1 MVDLHSH
8 TDASDGTDTPEQ
20 IVDNALAAGLHA
32 LSITDHDT
40 LAGYDAALPYAK
52 ERGLDLLCGIEL
64 STKFKNKTVHLLG
77 YFPKQDPGPAFRDWL
92 LSLQSKRRDRN
103 IRLAARLQTM
113 NVDIKIE
120 EVEAIGKTM
129 ACRPHFARLM
139 VQKGY
144 VATSQE
150 AFDRYIAED
159 GAAFVERDEVP
170 LDEGIARMREAGGK
184 PVLAHPVRLGKR
196 NESEERSWITEAAA
210 LGLAGMEVQHSD
222 HNAAAATRYGALAA
236 TLHLLPTGGS
246 DYHGSFKPNIR
257 LGSGLN
263 GNVRVPLA
271 WLEALRR

>member
-20 IVDNALAAGLHA
+20 IVDNALAAGLNA

-77 YFPKQDPGPAFRDWL
+77 YFPTQDPGPDFRAWL
-92 LSLQSKRRDRN
+92 LGLQAKRRDRN
-103 IRLAARLQTM
+103 VRLAAQLQTM

-129 ACRPHFARLM
+129 AGRPHFARLM

-144 VATSQE
+144 VKTAQE
-150 AFDRYIAED
+150 AFDRYIAEE

-170 LDEGIARMREAGGK
+170 LDEGIARMRAAGGK
-184 PVLAHPVRLGKR
+184 PVLAHPVRLGR
-196 NESEERSWITEAAA
+196 RIEVEERAWISEAAA

-222 HNAAAATRYGALAA
+222 HNAAAAAKYGALAA
-236 TLHLLPTGGS
+236 TLGLLPTGGS
-246 DYHGSFKPNIR
+246 DYHGAFKPNIK

-271 WLEALRR
+271 WLEGLRR

>member
-1 MVDLHSH
+1 V
-8 TDASDGTDTPEQ
+8 
-20 IVDNALAAGLHA
+20 HA

-40 LAGYDAALPYAK
+40 LAGYDAALPYAR

-77 YFPKQDPGPAFRDWL
+77 YFPRKDPGEEFRNWL

-129 ACRPHFARLM
+129 AGRPHFARLM

-184 PVLAHPVRLGKR
+184 SVLAHPVRLGR
-196 NESEERSWITEAAA
+196 RIEAEERAWISEAAA
-210 LGLAGMEVQHSD
+210 LGLDGIEVQHSD
-222 HNAAAATRYGALAA
+222 HNAAAAAKYGALAA
-236 TLHLLPTGGS
+236 TLRLLPTGGS

-271 WLEALRR
+271 WLEALR